1 MIISPIIPMT
11 IKPLKIPIPSCK
23 DCVKKKIRKN
33 HGGTTMSTYKFVA
46 KDLMTEKVVCVHP
59 DTPIHTLIKILIKN
73 HINGAPVVNKEGK
86 LVGVVSKTDIVEYEE
101 KTSKKKLFYR
111 ETNGKLKKAFDKIS
125 KVKTFGKTM
134 VKNIMTSR
142 IITAQSDDTIDRLAK
157 IMFDKKVHRVII
169 QDKGSVV
176 GIVSTLDILHAVST
190 MGYGSSAFVTEEA
203 IINLQERLESA
214 EKSIQSLRDILSK
227 IHGEE

>member
-1 MIISPIIPMT
+1 
-11 IKPLKIPIPSCK
+11 
-23 DCVKKKIRKN
+23 
-33 HGGTTMSTYKFVA
+33 MSTYKFVA

-101 KTSKKKLFYR
+101 KTCKKQGQSSKKLFYSD
-111 ETNGKLKKAFDKIS
+111 TNGKLKKAFDKIS

-203 IINLQERLESA
+203 ILDLQERLEEA
-214 EKSIQSLRDILSK
+214 EMSIQSLREILSK
-227 IHGEE
+227 IRGEE

>member
-1 MIISPIIPMT
+1 
-11 IKPLKIPIPSCK
+11 
-23 DCVKKKIRKN
+23 
-33 HGGTTMSTYKFVA
+33 
-46 KDLMTEKVVCVHP
+46 
-59 DTPIHTLIKILIKN
+59 
-73 HINGAPVVNKEGK
+73 
-86 LVGVVSKTDIVEYEE
+86 
-101 KTSKKKLFYR
+101 
-111 ETNGKLKKAFDKIS
+111 
-125 KVKTFGKTM
+125 
-134 VKNIMTSR
+134 MTSR